1 MHKLA
6 YLILTVIYFRV
17 MSKNVLVMIS
27 PMSAARV
34 SGVARYAR
42 EHGWHL
48 MIQDRLGHNPLAW
61 NGDGVIATLRSD
73 EASCESIRALIQ
85 RGIPVVDLTASRPD
99 ISVPRVTSDHVEI
112 GRLAASHFKER
123 NFKNVAWFSIGWGH
137 VHELRFK
144 GLTESI
150 PAEKWVLS
158 QALPKRKQNDWEAFS
173 NWISEKLASAPK
185 PIAVLTYDESDA
197 TRLLYAAKHIGVAV
211 PEELAILSIG
221 NDPLICENQSVTLS
235 SIDQNLERG
244 GYEAAALLGRIMS
257 GRRAPSKPI
266 LVPPEKIVMRQSTDA
281 IAVSDPMV
289 RQVLDYIKS
298 NLSDRFGV
306 AQIADALC
314 TTQNILH
321 KRFSR
326 EVGRTVGSEI
336 ARQRLAAAK
345 LMLRNTSMTLSEI
358 AEATGYC
365 TPSHLSN
372 TFHAATGMSP
382 RAWRKKIS

>member
-1 MHKLA
+1 
-6 YLILTVIYFRV
+6 

-73 EASCESIRALIQ
+73 EASCECIRSLIR
-85 RGIPVVDLTASRPD
+85 RGVPVVDLTASRPD

-112 GRLAASHFKER
+112 GRLAAAHFNER

-137 VHELRFK
+137 VHKLRFE
-144 GLTESI
+144 GLSEKTD
-150 PAEKWVLS
+150 AERWVLS
-158 QALPKRKQNDWEAFS
+158 EALPKRKQNDWEAFS
-173 NWISEKLASAPK
+173 DWISEKIASAPK

-197 TRLLYAAKHIGVAV
+197 TRLLYAAKRAGVSV

-235 SIDQNLERG
+235 SIDQDLERG

-257 GRRAPSKPI
+257 GGRKPSRPI
-266 LVPPEKIVMRQSTDA
+266 LVPPGKIVLRQSTDA
-281 IAVSDPMV
+281 IAVSDPLV
-289 RQVLDYIKS
+289 RQAINYIKS
-298 NLSDRFGV
+298 NLPTRFGV
-306 AQIADALC
+306 AQIADALG
-314 TTQNILH
+314 TTPNILH
-321 KRFSR
+321 KRFAG
-326 EVGRTVGSEI
+326 EIGRPVGSEI
-336 ARQRLAAAK
+336 ARQRLAATK
-345 LMLRNTSMTLSEI
+345 LMLRNTEMTLAEI
-358 AEATGYC
+358 ADATGYC
-365 TPSHLSN
+365 TASHLSN
-372 TFHAATGMSP
+372 TFRAATGTSP
-382 RAWRKKIS
+382 RAWRKKNPLDPKSPDAGH